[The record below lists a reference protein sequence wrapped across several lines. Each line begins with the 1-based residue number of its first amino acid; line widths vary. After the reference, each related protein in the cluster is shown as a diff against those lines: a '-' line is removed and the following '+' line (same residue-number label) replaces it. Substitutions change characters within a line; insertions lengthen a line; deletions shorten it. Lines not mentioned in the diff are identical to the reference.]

1 VNRLRGQILSVRT
14 HQGTSLVECGTP
26 AGTLTSVVLDTPESA
41 PWLAVGQE
49 LSLLFKESEVWM
61 LPGGARFI
69 PHCLKGEVESIH
81 EGELLAR
88 VACRTGAGRVT
99 SLVDRDWLARLA
111 LSVGDAIDLG
121 VHPAAVA
128 LQKEVEA

>member
-1 VNRLRGQILSVRT
+1 MNRLSGQILSVRT
-14 HQGTSLVECGTP
+14 HQGTSLVECATT

-41 PWLAVGQE
+41 PWLEAGQE

-81 EGELLAR
+81 KGQLMAR
-88 VACRTGAGRVT
+88 VVCRTEAGCVT
-99 SLVDRDWLARLA
+99 SLVDRTWLARLE
-111 LSVGDAIDLG
+111 LSVGTVIDLG

-128 LQKEVEA
+128 LQKEVA

>member
-1 VNRLRGQILSVRT
+1 LNRLRGQILSVRT

-41 PWLAVGQE
+41 PWLVVGQE

-88 VACRTGAGRVT
+88 VACRTDGGRVT

-128 LQKEVEA
+128 LQKEDEA

>member
-1 VNRLRGQILSVRT
+1 MNRLRGQILSVRT

-88 VACRTGAGRVT
+88 VACRTDGGRVT

-128 LQKEVEA
+128 LQKEGEA